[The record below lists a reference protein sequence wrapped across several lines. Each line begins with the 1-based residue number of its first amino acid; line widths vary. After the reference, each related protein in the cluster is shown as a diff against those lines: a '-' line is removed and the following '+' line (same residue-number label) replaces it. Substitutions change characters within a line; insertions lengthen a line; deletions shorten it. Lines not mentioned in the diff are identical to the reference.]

1 MSIEDLEV
9 LRKKARNIYICGTVI
24 TAVVCILMLKEFKDS
39 DAMNLPF
46 VLGLIITMSIGNGP
60 RKEFLRAYKNTF
72 VLKPL
77 YMIFTDLVFNP
88 DMGLDSKIIRET
100 GMMYMGTGYHS
111 NDLISGKYKDIN
123 VLLSDVNIWQK
134 AGKSSVTIF
143 KGKWMIFDFNKNFK
157 ANIQVCEKGFG
168 SSKLSNPFEKN
179 NYKKIKMEDN
189 DFNKVFKVYAQ
200 DETEGFYVLTPHL
213 MQRIKKLNNM
223 ISGKL
228 LFCFIDNKL
237 HIGLYNNKDSFEHSL
252 FSKID
257 ENLAIESVSKDIKM
271 ITAFVDELNL
281 DNDLFKTQ

>member
-134 AGKSSVTIF
+134 AGKSSVLILIKILRQIF
-143 KGKWMIFDFNKNFK
+143 KFVKKVLVV
-157 ANIQVCEKGFG
+157 Q
-168 SSKLSNPFEKN
+168 
-179 NYKKIKMEDN
+179 NYLI
-189 DFNKVFKVYAQ
+189 
-200 DETEGFYVLTPHL
+200 HL
-213 MQRIKKLNNM
+213 RKTIIKKLKWRIM
-223 ISGKL
+223 ILTKYL
-228 LFCFIDNKL
+228 RFMLKMKP
-237 HIGLYNNKDSFEHSL
+237 KDSMF
-252 FSKID
+252 
-257 ENLAIESVSKDIKM
+257 
-271 ITAFVDELNL
+271 
-281 DNDLFKTQ
+281 